1 MSGDLSFNY
10 CDKIKFLEALQYS
23 LEKNLD
29 IKLSNALFTLKV
41 SMVVMTPQ
49 IFINLV
55 SKFIWNVLS
64 EYGLNLFL
72 NENDL
77 EVLGAK

>member
-1 MSGDLSFNY
+1 
-10 CDKIKFLEALQYS
+10 
-23 LEKNLD
+23 
-29 IKLSNALFTLKV
+29 
-41 SMVVMTPQ
+41 MTPQ